1 MSGIR
6 SKLERKMAT
15 QNPNRLRTNCPGG
28 SLTLG
33 GDTTVNRL
41 GFGAM
46 RLCGPSVW
54 GEPLDRPGAKRV
66 LMRAIELGI
75 TLVDTADAY
84 GPEVNERFIAETLY
98 PYPKGLIIATKGGL
112 RRPRREA
119 WENNGRP
126 EHLRAACEASL
137 RRLKLERIDIYQ
149 LHAPDPQVPLDES
162 VGALAELQSEGKIR
176 HIGLSNVSVNELCQA
191 QRIAPIVS
199 VQNRYNFSDRSSE
212 DVLAEC
218 EKGGL
223 AFLPWHPLAA
233 GGDAAGGGALGRV
246 ARRRGATPMQVAIAW
261 LLARSPV
268 IVPIPGTSSVAHLD
282 ENVAAAR
289 ILLSTEDLHELS

>member
-1 MSGIR
+1 MGS
-6 SKLERKMAT
+6 
-15 QNPNRLRTNCPGG
+15 QNPNRLGTNCPGG

-46 RLCGPSVW
+46 RLCGPGVW
-54 GEPLDRPGAKRV
+54 GEPLDLPGAKRV
-66 LMRAIELGI
+66 LIRAVELGI
-75 TLVDTADAY
+75 TLIDTADAY
-84 GPEVNERFIAETLY
+84 GPEVNERFIGENLH

-112 RRPRREA
+112 VRPRREA
-119 WENNGRP
+119 WERNGRP
-126 EHLRAACEASL
+126 EHLRAACEESL
-137 RRLKLERIDIYQ
+137 RRLKLERIDLYQ
-149 LHAPDPQVPLDES
+149 LHAPDPQVPLEEFVD
-162 VGALAELQSEGKIR
+162 ALAELQGEGKIR
-176 HIGLSNVSVNELCQA
+176 HVGLSNVSVEELRRA
-191 QRIAPIVS
+191 QRIVPIVS

-218 EKGGL
+218 EKGTL

-246 ARRRGATPMQVAIAW
+246 ARRLGATPVQVAIAW

-268 IVPIPGTSSVAHLD
+268 IVPIPGTSSLAHLD

-289 ILLSTEDLHELS
+289 IPLSTEDLHELS

>member
-1 MSGIR
+1 
-6 SKLERKMAT
+6 MAT
-15 QNPNRLRTNCPGG
+15 QNPNLLGTNFPGG

-33 GDTTVNRL
+33 GDTTINRL

-46 RLCGPSVW
+46 RLCGPGVW
-54 GEPLDRPGAKRV
+54 GEPLDLLGAKRV
-66 LMRAIELGI
+66 LTRAVELGI
-75 TLVDTADAY
+75 TLIDTADAY

-98 PYPKGLIIATKGGL
+98 PYPKGLIVATKGGL
-112 RRPRREA
+112 VRPRREA
-119 WENNGRP
+119 WERNGRP

-176 HIGLSNVSVNELCQA
+176 HIGLSNVSVNELRRA
-191 QRIAPIVS
+191 QHIAPIVS
-199 VQNRYNFSDRSSE
+199 VQNRYNFSERLSE

-223 AFLPWHPLAA
+223 GVVGNIDPQFSHRRCRRWLLFARVALALPADSLEAQLLHLSARLSLRTRSCRPQSRQIRNRGVPLA
-233 GGDAAGGGALGRV
+233 
-246 ARRRGATPMQVAIAW
+246 W
-261 LLARSPV
+261 L
-268 IVPIPGTSSVAHLD
+268 I
-282 ENVAAAR
+282 AAANAF
-289 ILLSTEDLHELS
+289 

>member
-1 MSGIR
+1 M
-6 SKLERKMAT
+6 L
-15 QNPNRLRTNCPGG
+15 QL
-28 SLTLG
+28 
-33 GDTTVNRL
+33 
-41 GFGAM
+41 
-46 RLCGPSVW
+46 
-54 GEPLDRPGAKRV
+54 
-66 LMRAIELGI
+66 
-75 TLVDTADAY
+75 
-84 GPEVNERFIAETLY
+84 FIAKTLY

-112 RRPRREA
+112 VRPRREA
-119 WENNGRP
+119 WERNGRP
-126 EHLRAACEASL
+126 EHLRATCEASL

-149 LHAPDPQVPLDES
+149 LHAPDPQVPLDEF
-162 VGALAELQSEGKIR
+162 VGALAKLQNEGKIR
-176 HIGLSNVSVNELCQA
+176 HIGLSNVSVDELRRA

-246 ARRRGATPMQVAIAW
+246 ARRRGATPVQVAIAW

-268 IVPIPGTSSVAHLD
+268 MVPIPGTSSLAHLD
-282 ENVAAAR
+282 ENVAATQ
-289 ILLSTEDLHELS
+289 ISLSTEDLHELS